1 VPAAVSRLRA
11 EHKDIRHERGRTKV
25 INMLQT
31 AINRFGGHAHIV
43 YCGEPVTNVE
53 YASILAWDTKLN
65 VGSIGYLPKRE
76 IKHGYPI
83 VLFTQLP
90 NGWLGEPIHTAS
102 PRAAACA
109 NVNSFWIDTPAH
121 PNGALYPHHG

>member
-1 VPAAVSRLRA
+1 V
-11 EHKDIRHERGRTKV
+11 
-25 INMLQT
+25 
-31 AINRFGGHAHIV
+31 
-43 YCGEPVTNVE
+43 
-53 YASILAWDTKLN
+53 SILAWDTKLN
-65 VGSIGYLPKRE
+65 VGSVGYLPKRE

-90 NGWLGEPIHTAS
+90 NGWLADPIHTAS
-102 PRAAACA
+102 SRTAACA